1 MSIIYYF
8 RFRKNSLNPEHPFM
22 RGTSQM
28 PDVYFQLCE
37 SSNSYYNIVPKIIQY
52 NMDKFCEKT
61 GRSV

>member
-1 MSIIYYF
+1 
-8 RFRKNSLNPEHPFM
+8 M